1 MKKMENVEYDMKWVN
16 KILEASDVNELLTII
31 RRIYRDGYVDGEME
45 YEMMKG
51 NSVGENFD

>member
-1 MKKMENVEYDMKWVN
+1 MRNMEYEMEWVN
-16 KILEASDVNELLTII
+16 KILDAENEGELLSII
-31 RRIYRDGYVDGEME
+31 HQIYRDGYVDGEME

>member
-1 MKKMENVEYDMKWVN
+1 MENVEYDMGWVN
-16 KILEASDVNELLTII
+16 KILEAGDVNELLVII
-31 RRIYRDGYVDGEME
+31 RQIYRDGYVDGEME